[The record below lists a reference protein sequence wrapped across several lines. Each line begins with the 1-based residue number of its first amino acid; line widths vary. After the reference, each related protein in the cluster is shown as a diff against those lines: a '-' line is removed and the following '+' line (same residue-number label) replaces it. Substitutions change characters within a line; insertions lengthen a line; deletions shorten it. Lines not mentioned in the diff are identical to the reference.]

1 MPKPSAHLP
10 EREVEICNRLR
21 EFRESL
27 KLSMPDFARELGIT
41 RDRLASYEYGRAP
54 LRFDIVARVCTRFYA
69 NPAFLAN
76 NWLPQRMALSTS
88 LINRPEVPPQML
100 FSEAYDRFLKHSI
113 EPEHDHFESMLKSH
127 LLDIGVPAEKFLA
140 HMDGKRSTA
149 VVALRVFDDFVREH
163 VVPASPANQAIFFA
177 EMTYLLKRFVGIMDA
192 TPMTKKRRLSR
203 LRS

>member
-27 KLSMPDFARELGIT
+27 KWSMPDFARELGIT

-54 LRFDIVARVCTRFYA
+54 LRFDIAARVCTRFHA

-88 LINRPEVPPQML
+88 LINQPDVPPQML
-100 FSEAYDRFLKHSI
+100 FSEAYDRFLKRCV
-113 EPEHDHFESMLKSH
+113 EPEHDQFESMLKSH

-140 HMDGKRSTA
+140 YMDGKRSPA
-149 VVALRVFDDFVREH
+149 VAALHVFDEFVREH

-177 EMTYLLKRFVGIMDA
+177 EMTYLLKRFVGILNV
-192 TPMTKKRRLSR
+192 TTKKKRRQSK
-203 LRS
+203 LRN